1 MQEKKWGVPRS
12 PDVPNRNFDVW
23 CVDRSVDEGRKAA
36 MRWLIEFVGVV
47 ANDKGDPVPV
57 RPHPNGKSVTIE
69 QVGGRMFD
77 TKSQGARNLAE
88 IWQACTQAS
97 SHPTADTNHPPVAP
111 QDLATALAIVIAHLE
126 NTLYKPDDRDFW
138 KIVRDQEE
146 LAIARAR
153 SGQPTNAPGLGA
165 RTI

>member
-1 MQEKKWGVPRS
+1 VSRPTDLPTR
-12 PDVPNRNFDVW
+12 DFRVW

-36 MRWLIEFVGVV
+36 VRWLIEFVGVI
-47 ANDKGDPVPV
+47 ANGNGDPIAVK
-57 RPHPNGKSVTIE
+57 PHKNGKSVTIE

-77 TKSQGARNLAE
+77 TKSQGARKLAE

-111 QDLATALAIVIAHLE
+111 HDLATALAIVIAHLE
-126 NTLYKPDDRDFW
+126 NTLYKPDDRDLW
-138 KIVRDQEE
+138 KIVHDQEE
-146 LAIARAR
+146 FAIVRAHGR
-153 SGQPTNAPGLGA
+153 QPTNAPGLGA